1 MNKIGVI
8 NYGMSNI
15 MSIVNALEKC
25 QIPYDLINHFDRSH
39 KDNYLG
45 FILPGVGS
53 FGSAMRIVRGS
64 YLEDYLNFN
73 IVELK
78 KPILGICLGMQMLFE
93 GSEESK
99 SEKGLNFLPGF
110 ITKFPELDLKV
121 PHVGWNNVI
130 HDNQGLFKNI
140 KDSQNFYFDHSYF
153 LIYKPREF
161 NAIAKSFY
169 GVDFLSSIQLNNIY
183 GVQFHPEK
191 SQIEGLKIFSNF
203 AKICGLYFA

>member
-1 MNKIGVI
+1 
-8 NYGMSNI
+8 
-15 MSIVNALEKC
+15 
-25 QIPYDLINHFDRSH
+25 
-39 KDNYLG
+39 
-45 FILPGVGS
+45 
-53 FGSAMRIVRGS
+53 GSAMRIVRGS